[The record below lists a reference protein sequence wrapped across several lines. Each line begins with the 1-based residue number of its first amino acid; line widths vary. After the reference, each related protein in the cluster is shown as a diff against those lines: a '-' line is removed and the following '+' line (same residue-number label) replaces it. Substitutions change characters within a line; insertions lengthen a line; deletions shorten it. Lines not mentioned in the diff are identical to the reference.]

1 MMDARVVVRSRCR
14 RRSIAC
20 DCDADDGSLCSGKRL
35 ASASTTDATE
45 AAPSVTGVQWIP
57 ERPLVGLAVFGGG
70 LQLTRAY
77 LLRECLG
84 A

>member
-1 MMDARVVVRSRCR
+1 MMDARRVVRNRCR
-14 RRSIAC
+14 RRSTAR
-20 DCDADDGSLCSGKRL
+20 DCDADDGSLGSEERL
-35 ASASTTDATE
+35 APASTTDATE

-57 ERPLVGLAVFGGG
+57 ERPLVGLTIFGGG
-70 LQLTRAY
+70 LLLTRAY